1 MKDQPHNKDLQDLLK
16 SIKTK
21 SSQGLDDFECEAM
34 EGFETL
40 GSEQEAHD
48 LKNQVDKKIQE
59 QLFTPQKK
67 NEKVFWFA
75 AAGLFIVISLSIILI
90 LNGNLL
96 LNEKDV
102 ALVPEKEI
110 KNLEKEKTLSA
121 PTAEAVEPTAQKVT
135 IAEKSKTAT
144 KDAVPT
150 DEDNRVS
157 SRAILKPA
165 ETGYGLANEN
175 SVAEEKAADA
185 NALTDKENT
194 TPSANGSSADV
205 NVSDKLKRAEEK
217 ETKNLKADQQTSSP
231 ANRELDEVKKDEF
244 RDFKKESNSTE
255 KLSRKKQNASKN
267 KSKDDQSLNTETI
280 STSIAQNNT
289 SNTSGAK
296 DKNEGAGTA
305 QPKSAT
311 VQNEPGKSRAEEFD
325 SPSNSIYFA
334 GGEAALSK
342 EIRVKLVEQKINK
355 KFDAILIL
363 NENKKI
369 EKVTYL
375 NPYELS
381 PEEKN
386 KITEILKTLSNFNLY
401 IQPNTKGLFEY
412 KVNYRP

>member
-1 MKDQPHNKDLQDLLK
+1 MKDQPHNKDLQDLLN
-16 SIKTK
+16 SLKTK
-21 SSQGLDDFECEAM
+21 SSQGLDDFDREAM
-34 EGFETL
+34 EGFETM

-48 LKNQVDKKIQE
+48 LKNLVDKKIHE
-59 QLFTPQKK
+59 QLFSPKKK
-67 NEKVFWFA
+67 NEKVYWFA

-90 LNGNLL
+90 LNGNSL

-102 ALVPEKEI
+102 ALVPDKEI

-135 IAEKSKTAT
+135 IAEKGKTAT
-144 KDAVPT
+144 KDVVPS
-150 DEDNRVS
+150 DEDNRIT

-165 ETGYGLANEN
+165 ETGNGFAEVNAVL
-175 SVAEEKAADA
+175 EEKAADEGA
-185 NALTDKENT
+185 ISTKESA
-194 TPSANGSSADV
+194 TPSVKGSSGDV
-205 NVSDKLKRAEEK
+205 SVSDKLKSAEEK
-217 ETKNLKADQQTSSP
+217 ESNNLKADQQTSAP
-231 ANRELDEVKKDEF
+231 TNRELDEVKKNENHN
-244 RDFKKESNSTE
+244 FKKESDSKE
-255 KLSRKKQNASKN
+255 KLSRKKQNAAKD
-267 KSKDDQSLNTETI
+267 KSNDDESPNTETI

-296 DKNEGAGTA
+296 ENAGAGTA
-305 QPKSAT
+305 QPKSAP

-334 GGEAALSK
+334 GGEDALSK
-342 EIRVKLVEQKINK
+342 EIRLKLIEKKINK
-355 KFDAILIL
+355 KFDAILTL

-375 NPYELS
+375 NSYELS
-381 PEEKN
+381 SEEKN
-386 KITEILKTLSNFNLY
+386 KITEILKSLNNFNFY